1 MASLAIQKDEIQSTA
16 QVIPFR
22 YQANAIRA
30 CADGS
35 GSPWF
40 VASDVCGVLGYKNV
54 SRTIGQHCRAE
65 GVTKRYTPSPSGN
78 QEMIY
83 IDEGNL
89 YRLIIKS
96 NKPEAEPF
104 ERWVCD
110 EVLPSIRKNGQFI
123 HENLTITPEQQNAL
137 QQIVA
142 RKTGDD
148 GNKRAALW
156 SRFNNHYKLGSYK
169 QLPASKFPDAV
180 VYLDSIAEDAPALP
194 FPETIRMLA
203 VFEGSQMVKARQLN
217 SKEVV
222 MDVSDDKSLRTVFAE
237 YLPLDKLSMLIRMAT
252 DRLEMAA
259 QRSIQKRL
267 K

>member
-1 MASLAIQKDEIQSTA
+1 MNAQALAFNNIQFDIVSRNGQPWLS
-16 QVIPFR
+16 
-22 YQANAIRA
+22 
-30 CADGS
+30 
-35 GSPWF
+35 SPQIGE
-40 VASDVCGVLGYKNV
+40 ALGYVKG
-54 SRTIGQHCRAE
+54 SRSVH
-65 GVTKRYTPSPSGN
+65 K
-78 QEMIY
+78 IY
-83 IDEGNL
+83 E
-89 YRLIIKS
+89 S
-96 NKPEAEPF
+96 NKAEFTDSMTTLVKLKDPNPQNGDAGQVREVRIF
-104 ERWVCD
+104 SLRGCHLLAMFARTKVAKDFRKWVLD
-110 EVLPSIRKNGQFI
+110 ILDKEVSDM
-123 HENLTITPEQQNAL
+123 ITPEQQNAL
-137 QQIVA
+137 HQIVN
-142 RKTGDD
+142 RKAGADHK
-148 GNKRAALW
+148 KRAALW

-203 VFEGSQMVKARQLN
+203 VFEGFQMVKARQLN